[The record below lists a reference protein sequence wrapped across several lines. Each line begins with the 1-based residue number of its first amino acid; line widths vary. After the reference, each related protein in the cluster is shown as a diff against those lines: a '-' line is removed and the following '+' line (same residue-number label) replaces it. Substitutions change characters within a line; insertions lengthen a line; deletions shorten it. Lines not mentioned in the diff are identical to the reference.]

1 MSSRQHFHG
10 DSGSEEASDD
20 GSGDS
25 GHCDDDRSDGYSS
38 EGCDHYLA
46 AANDNERR
54 AAAEGT
60 YARSDNRPPR
70 GDTAGRSNGSH
81 DNRYQSRGNR
91 DSNRDDRA
99 RQYGP
104 CAACGGL
111 YHSAHYCRKRC
122 KLCKQVHDAGKCE
135 VFQEI
140 ANLVRTKVVKKDLT
154 PELKNLL
161 FTEHLN

>member
-70 GDTAGRSNGSH
+70 GDTAGRSNGSR